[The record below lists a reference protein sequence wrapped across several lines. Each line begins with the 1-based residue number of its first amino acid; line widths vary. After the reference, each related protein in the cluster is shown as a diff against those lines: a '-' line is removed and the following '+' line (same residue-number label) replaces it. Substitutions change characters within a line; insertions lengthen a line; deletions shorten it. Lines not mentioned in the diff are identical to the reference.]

1 MEKLKKKAISL
12 GATDLQPS
20 KRKYKKYVVVYNNKK
35 IHFGDNR
42 YDDYTLH
49 DDNERRKRYRLRAS
63 KIKDKD
69 GNYTYKDKTKANY
82 WSYNLL
88 W

>member
-1 MEKLKKKAISL
+1 MLKQKAIKL
-12 GATDLQPS
+12 GAIDLQPS
-20 KRKYKKYVVVYNNKK
+20 NRLYKKYYVLLPSGQI

-42 YDDYTLH
+42 YDDFTTH
-49 DDNERRKRYRLRAS
+49 KDPIRRLRYRARAS
-63 KIKDKD
+63 KIKDKY
-69 GNYTYKDKTKANY
+69 GRLTFKLRTSPNY

>member
-1 MEKLKKKAISL
+1 MLKQKAIKL
-12 GATDLQPS
+12 GAIDLKPS
-20 KRKYKKYVVVYNNKK
+20 NRLHKKYFVVLPSGQK

-42 YDDYTLH
+42 YDDFTIH
-49 DDNERRKRYRLRAS
+49 KDPIRRSRYRARAS
-63 KIKDKD
+63 QIKDKY
-69 GNYTYKDKTKANY
+69 GRPTYLLKTSPNY